1 MLAETGKQDFSGYK
15 KHPTS
20 ISASFSGFP
29 KLQNLEG
36 QKQIVH
42 TPFQLQSEGRNEA
55 DIDHLSLLGYC
66 CSQLTSGRQ

>member
-20 ISASFSGFP
+20 ILASFSGFP

-42 TPFQLQSEGRNEA
+42 TPFQLQ
-55 DIDHLSLLGYC
+55 
-66 CSQLTSGRQ
+66 